1 MDFKIFKELFFVLS
15 PATVYVSKAGLPS
28 FFAELKAFD
37 MELIIIL
44 QIFQKI
50 FLDGRVILI
59 MRLINCIKKDF
70 YMTKKK
76 IVINGREI
84 SQDNPPF
91 IVAEISANH
100 NGSLERAINTIK
112 CAKLS
117 GVDAVKIQTYT
128 PDTMTLNIENEDFRI
143 NEGLWKDRTLYDL
156 YEEAHTPF
164 EWHEDLFNYAKNLG
178 ITIFSTPF
186 DESAVDLLEF
196 LNVPAY
202 KIASFEIV
210 DLQLIKYVA
219 KTKKPMLISTGMASL
234 DEISEAIET
243 AKSNGCKE
251 IAILHCISSY
261 PTPISEANLKA
272 IITLREKFKI
282 EVGLSDHTT
291 DNLASVIATSFGS
304 TIIEKHFTLS
314 RSDGGVDSNFSLE
327 PEEMRDLVKNTKLT
341 FQAIK
346 SKDQIRSPI
355 EEHNKIFRRSLYF
368 VDDVSKGQI
377 ISKKHVKRIRPG
389 YGLDAKYYDEVIG
402 CKCLKDSKKGD
413 RVTFEHYKEKKI

>member
-1 MDFKIFKELFFVLS
+1 
-15 PATVYVSKAGLPS
+15 
-28 FFAELKAFD
+28 
-37 MELIIIL
+37 
-44 QIFQKI
+44 
-50 FLDGRVILI
+50 
-59 MRLINCIKKDF
+59 
-70 YMTKKK
+70 MTKKN
-76 IVINGREI
+76 IIINGREI
-84 SQDNPPF
+84 SQNKPPF

-100 NGSLERAINTIK
+100 NGSLERAIDTIK
-112 CAKLS
+112 FAKLS

-128 PDTMTLNIENEDFRI
+128 PDTMTINVENKDFKI
-143 NEGLWKDRTLYDL
+143 NKGLWKDRTLYDL
-156 YEEAHTPF
+156 YKEAHTPF
-164 EWHEDLFNYAKNLG
+164 EWHEDLFNYAKKIG

-196 LNVPAY
+196 LKAPAY

-219 KTKKPMLISTGMASL
+219 KTKKPMFISTGMASI

-327 PEEMRDLVKNTKLT
+327 PEEMKDLVKNTKLT

-346 SKDQIRSPI
+346 FKDQIRSPI
-355 EEHNKIFRRSLYF
+355 EENNKVFRRSLYF
-368 VDDVSKGQI
+368 VDDISKGQI

-389 YGLDAKYYDEVIG
+389 YGLNAQYYDEVIG